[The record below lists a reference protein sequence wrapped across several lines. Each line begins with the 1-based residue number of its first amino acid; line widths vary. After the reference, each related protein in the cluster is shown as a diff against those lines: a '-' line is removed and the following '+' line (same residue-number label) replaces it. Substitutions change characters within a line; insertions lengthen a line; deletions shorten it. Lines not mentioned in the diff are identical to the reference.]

1 MLLLSKRYSKKYRN
15 NKRAFINLIKIN
27 AKQFD
32 KLEFGGEINE
42 LYQTMIFYTADRLA
56 EVDNKNYIQL
66 RNNVLV

>member
-32 KLEFGGEINE
+32 KLEVSGDDSIKIVITGLEEHI
-42 LYQTMIFYTADRLA
+42 YGKY
-56 EVDNKNYIQL
+56 NKI
-66 RNNVLV
+66 